1 MPPEKIPTGEWGRK
15 AVHMG
20 MGLFALALR
29 FISWPVAALCAA
41 AALLFN
47 LFAMPAFGRSIYR
60 DSGRRYDV
68 GIVAYP
74 ATVLAIILL
83 LRHHLAVA
91 AALWGMMAAGDPMA
105 SVAGKIAGGPR
116 LPWNRAK
123 TWSGLAAYA
132 VCGAIAGALLLAFVG
147 RMPFRYAITAFAGF
161 ALMGAFLESVE
172 TGIDDNF
179 VPGLGVAFAY
189 GTLHLGVL
197 AARHGSFLDAASRAV
212 MIQGGAPVALP
223 VAATVNVGIA
233 AISVLLRVVSPSG
246 GVAGAIAGLAVLH
259 FGGWGSY
266 AVLWAFFL
274 FGTVASKLGY
284 ARKEKLGTAQ
294 SDRARRGARHVWANV
309 AVGAWLAY
317 ALGSRTHASPIPVL
331 PLALAGAFAAALAD
345 TFGTELGT
353 LYGRRPFLLSRMR
366 GVAPGTRGAVS
377 GAGILGGI
385 LGAGLVAATG
395 AAAGLYSF
403 ALLWIVVAAG
413 IVGSLAESVLIDVS
427 ARRGISVDH
436 EFCNA
441 FNTLVG
447 AAVAGEIA
455 ASIALGRAY
464 VPFGWLS

>member
-1 MPPEKIPTGEWGRK
+1 MPSEKIPPGEWGRK

-20 MGLFALALR
+20 MGFFALALR
-29 FISWPVAALCAA
+29 FLSWPVAAVCAA

-47 LFAMPAFGRSIYR
+47 LFALPAFGRSIYR
-60 DSGRRYDV
+60 DSAKRHDI
-68 GIVAYP
+68 GIAAYP

-83 LRHHLAVA
+83 FRHHPAVA

-105 SVAGKIAGGPR
+105 SVAGKLTGGPR
-116 LPWNRAK
+116 LPWNRSK

-132 VCGAIAGALLLAFVG
+132 VFGAIAGGLLLAYVG
-147 RMPFRYAITAFAGF
+147 RMPVRYAITAFAGF
-161 ALMGAFLESVE
+161 ALLGAFLESIE

-179 VPGLGVAFAY
+179 VPGLGIAFAY
-189 GTLHLGVL
+189 GTLHLGTLVSPQ
-197 AARHGSFLDAASRAV
+197 AAT
-212 MIQGGAPVALP
+212 MIQGGTPVPLA
-223 VAATVNVGIA
+223 VATAVNVGIA
-233 AISVLLRVVSPSG
+233 LISVLLRVVSLSG
-246 GVAGAIAGLAVLH
+246 GIAGAIAGLVVLH

-274 FGTVASKLGY
+274 FGTIASKLGY

-317 ALGSRTHASPIPVL
+317 AAGSLTHASAIPVL
-331 PLALAGAFAAALAD
+331 ALALAGAFAAALAD

-366 GVAPGTRGAVS
+366 AVPPGTRGAVS
-377 GAGILGGI
+377 GAGILGGV
-385 LGAGLVAATG
+385 LGAALVAATG
-395 AAAGLYSF
+395 AAAGLYPF
-403 ALLWIVVAAG
+403 ALVWIVVAAG

-441 FNTLVG
+441 FNTLAG

>member
-1 MPPEKIPTGEWGRK
+1 MPSVKIPPGEWGRK

-20 MGLFALALR
+20 MGFFALALR
-29 FISWPVAALCAA
+29 FISWPVAAACAA

-47 LFAMPAFGRSIYR
+47 LFALPAFGRSIYR
-60 DSGRRYDV
+60 DSAKRHDI
-68 GIVAYP
+68 GIAAYP

-83 LRHHLAVA
+83 FRHHLAVA

-105 SVAGKIAGGPR
+105 SVAGKLAGGPR
-116 LPWNRAK
+116 LPWNRSK
-123 TWSGLAAYA
+123 TWWGLAAYA
-132 VCGAIAGALLLAFVG
+132 VFGAIAGGLLLACVG
-147 RMPFRYAITAFAGF
+147 RMPVRYAITAFAGF
-161 ALMGAFLESVE
+161 ALLGAFLESIE

-189 GTLHLGVL
+189 GTLHLGTLVSPQV
-197 AARHGSFLDAASRAV
+197 AT
-212 MIQGGAPVALP
+212 MIQGGAPVPLA
-223 VAATVNVGIA
+223 VAAAVNVGIA
-233 AISVLLRVVSPSG
+233 SISVLLRVVSLSG
-246 GVAGAIAGLAVLH
+246 GIAGAIAGLVVLQ

-274 FGTVASKLGY
+274 FGTIASKLGY

-309 AVGAWLAY
+309 AIGAWLAY
-317 ALGSRTHASPIPVL
+317 AAGSRTHASAIPVL
-331 PLALAGAFAAALAD
+331 ALALAGAFAAALAD

-366 GVAPGTRGAVS
+366 AVAPGTRGAVS
-377 GAGILGGI
+377 GAGIVGGV
-385 LGAGLVAATG
+385 LGAALVAATG
-395 AAAGLYSF
+395 AAAGLYPF
-403 ALLWIVVAAG
+403 ALVWIVVAAG